1 MGEKKRRAAAGL
13 ISFESNPKAA
23 RILREAQQFLRNQQ
37 LREAKLAFER
47 VLQLEPNRVDAL
59 RGLAEVALKVGIVKA
74 AVNILAKAIALEPHD
89 SQTRQRYAEALESSG
104 EIEASVREWQQLCEY
119 HPENAAYWENLGLSK
134 QYIGE
139 IADAK
144 HAYVKALELDPSL
157 SLRCKMATLI
167 SPIISSRKA
176 MLLERQQMEENLDAL
191 LTMHQEEPVL
201 DDPMRAALW
210 TNFYLAYHGMSN
222 RTLQIKTAQMYRRIV
237 PSLDYVAGH
246 CVEPCRI
253 DGKVRI
259 GLISQFFYNHS
270 IGRTSRG
277 FFARLSR
284 DTFDV
289 TAIFIA
295 PTVQDEYSEF
305 IKQHADRSIVVPQDL
320 HAARALIAAQKLD
333 VLFYQDIGMEPFSYF
348 LAYSRLAP
356 LQCVSFGHPDTTG
369 IPTIDYF
376 ISNDLYEAPAASSH
390 YSEKLYLLR
399 DLGTLSYYHR
409 PRLPE
414 KPKTRVEFGLS
425 YEDRI
430 YLCPQNLFKVHPDMD
445 DLMGSILR
453 RDPKGKVVMV
463 SGKID
468 RWTELI
474 RKRWS
479 ESIPDVVE
487 RIILLPRM
495 VSSDYLTLIALADVM
510 LDTIH
515 FNGMNTSLEAFSVG
529 TPVVTLPGEFQ
540 RGRHTQAMYQKMGLT
555 ECIAETSETYVDIAV
570 RVATEAEYRASL
582 RSKILDRCDRLFE
595 DQRVI
600 EEFELAFIELLQ
612 RRRPKLV

>member
-13 ISFESNPKAA
+13 IRFEGNPRAA
-23 RILREAQQFLRNQQ
+23 RVLREAQQLLRNQQ
-37 LREAKLAFER
+37 LKDAKLAFER

-157 SLRCKMATLI
+157 SLRCKIATLI

-176 MLLERQQMEENLDAL
+176 MLLERQQMEESLDAL
-191 LTMHQEEPVL
+191 LTMNQDEPLL

-222 RTLQIKTAQMYRRIV
+222 RTLQIKTAQMYRRVV
-237 PSLDYVAGH
+237 PSLDYVAEH
-246 CVEPCRI
+246 CIDPCRS
-253 DGKVRI
+253 DGKIRI

-277 FFARLSR
+277 FFAKLSR

-305 IKQHADRSIVVPQDL
+305 IKQHAHRSIVVPQDL
-320 HAARALIAAQKLD
+320 QAARALIADQKLD

-369 IPTIDYF
+369 IPAIDYF
-376 ISNDLYEAPAASSH
+376 ISNDLYEVPGASSH
-390 YSEKLYLLR
+390 YSEKLHLLR

-414 KPKTRVEFGLS
+414 KPKTRMEFGLTDV
-425 YEDRI
+425 DRI

-479 ESIPDVVE
+479 ESIPDVVN
-487 RIILLPRM
+487 RIIFLPRM

-529 TPVVTLPGEFQ
+529 TPVITMPGEFQ

-555 ECIAETSETYVDIAV
+555 ACIADTSETYVDIAV
-570 RVATEAEYRASL
+570 RVATDAEYRASL
-582 RSKILDRCDRLFE
+582 SSQILDRCDRLFE
-595 DQRVI
+595 DLRVI
-600 EEFELAFIELLQ
+600 EEFELAFTELLQ
-612 RRRPKLV
+612 RRRVNLV